1 MIEKNEWF
9 TIAENFVKNTS
20 CHLFITGKAGTGKT
34 TFLKN
39 IRDNTNKKSVVLA
52 PTGVAAIN
60 AGGVTL
66 HSFFQLPFGPFLPD
80 NKGMTLHHTNANDIY
95 SIISNSKINK
105 QRRALFNEIE
115 LMIIDEASMLRAD
128 TFDAIDTIL
137 RHYRHQPNEPFGGVQ
152 VVLIGD
158 LFQLPPVIKD
168 DELTL
173 LSQYYSSPFFF
184 GSKVAEKANFLKIE
198 LRKIYRQ
205 SDQAFI
211 NILNNIRNKTFSG
224 HDLDVLNS
232 KLNTSF
238 NPIGEEEKYI
248 ILCTH
253 NYRANQINQDAL
265 NDLDGKMYAYQGEIK
280 GDFNEYNLPVEK
292 ALQLKVGAQVM
303 FIKNDVGEERRYYNG
318 KLGTVLKLTENAIT
332 VLLADSDTEI
342 VLEKEV
348 WRNIRYVLNET
359 DNSIDEEE
367 MGSYSQFPIRLAWAV
382 TIHKSQGLTF
392 DHAVIDAGQS
402 FAPGQVYVALSRCT
416 SLNGIVLY
424 SKILPHSI
432 STDNNVVQYMSMEQ
446 EAAAIQNTY
455 ENEKAIFESKQLV
468 TAFNLKK
475 IIEQVRV
482 WIENIP
488 KRKVE
493 KKADYLMLAK
503 NIHHALLKHQQ
514 IAITFEAQIKKLL
527 THYNETS
534 EFDLLAERIN
544 KGMSYFFEVL
554 NNDLI
559 KPLSEHVS
567 KDLASEKNVKKYLE
581 DIGNIQLAA
590 NSYCLLVYHLTY
602 DNRTFN
608 EGVALPKILESKAET
623 DKRKGKGGT
632 QQESLDLFKNKHSIE
647 EIAAMRSLT
656 VSTIQNHLAGF
667 IPTGMISINDLISQQ
682 VYHKIEAVI
691 KENPNDL
698 SLGNLKGK
706 LPSEISYGE
715 IRIALTHYQWANTEG
730 KK

>member
-39 IRDNTNKKSVVLA
+39 IRDYTSKKTVVLA

-80 NKGMTLHHTNANDIY
+80 NKGMSLHHTNANDIY

-115 LMIIDEASMLRAD
+115 LLIIDEASMLRAD

-137 RHYRHQPNEPFGGVQ
+137 KHYRHQPNEPFGGVQ

-158 LFQLPPVIKD
+158 LFQLPPVIKE
-168 DELTL
+168 DELAL

-184 GSKVAEKANFLKIE
+184 GSKVATKADFLKIE
-198 LRKIYRQ
+198 LKKIYRQ
-205 SDQAFI
+205 SDQTFI
-211 NILNNIRNKTFSG
+211 DLLNNVRNKTFTG
-224 HDLDVLNS
+224 RDLEILNS
-232 KLNTSF
+232 KLNTTF
-238 NPIGEEEKYI
+238 NPIGKEEKYI

-265 NDLDGKMYAYQGEIK
+265 NDLDGKLYSYQGEIT
-280 GDFNEYNLPVEK
+280 GDFNEYSLPVEK

-318 KLGTVLKLTENAIT
+318 KLGTILKLTDNAIT
-332 VLLADSDTEI
+332 VLLAESETQI

-359 DNSIDEEE
+359 DNSIEEEE

-432 STDNNVVQYMSMEQ
+432 TTDNNVVQYMSNEQ
-446 EAAAIQNTY
+446 EINGLLDTY
-455 ENEKAIFESKQLV
+455 EEEKAIFEVKQLV

-475 IIEQVRV
+475 IIEQVRI
-482 WIENIP
+482 WTENIP

-514 IAITFEAQIKKLL
+514 IAITFEAQIRKLL
-527 THYNETS
+527 KHYHESS

-554 NNDLI
+554 NNDLV
-559 KPLSEHVS
+559 KPIHEHVS
-567 KDLASEKNVKKYLE
+567 KDLLKEKNIKKYLE
-581 DIGNIQLAA
+581 DISNIQLAA
-590 NSYCLLVYHLTY
+590 NSYCLLVYNLSFE
-602 DNRTFN
+602 NKTFN
-608 EGVALPKILESKAET
+608 KGIVRPEILESKAET
-623 DKRKGKGGT
+623 DKKKSKGGT
-632 QQESLDLFKNKHSIE
+632 QQESLDLFKLKHSVE

-656 VSTIQNHLAGF
+656 VSTIQNHLATF
-667 IPTGMISINDLISQQ
+667 IPSGVISIYDLMSKEL
-682 VYHKIEAVI
+682 YSKIEAVI
-691 KENPNDL
+691 KEHPDDL
-698 SLGNLKGK
+698 SLTNIKNNL
-706 LPSEISYGE
+706 PAEISYGE
-715 IRIALTHYQWANTEG
+715 IRMALTQYQSVNGTV